1 MSSCGVCVC
10 VILEE
15 NLNGCL
21 VGMLALGYTI
31 LFVTVLIVNFKN
43 IFLFKNIFFIFKNLF
58 LKPKY

>member
-31 LFVTVLIVNFKN
+31 LFVTVLVVN
-43 IFLFKNIFFIFKNLF
+43 FKNLF

>member
-10 VILEE
+10 VCVSLEE

-31 LFVTVLIVNFKN
+31 LFVTVLVVN
-43 IFLFKNIFFIFKNLF
+43 FKNLF